1 MRCLQR
7 IEANSCAKEFSRMT
21 IAGFPRHQ
29 EEDIEKYNKCKWWL
43 GMTLEDV
50 LDKTAES
57 FPNKE
62 AVIDDRGRLN
72 YANLRER
79 VDRMASGLI
88 NLGLEKGDCVLLQL
102 PNWSEYV
109 CSYFALQ
116 RIGCIPVLLI
126 LGYRQLE
133 VSHLARLTE
142 AKAWIVPDAYRKI
155 DYVSFIGEVKQENPQ
170 LKHVISVRA
179 AEERRE
185 FTTSLE
191 FLLDRK
197 MSPGDQESLARRRP
211 ESTDVAHIVPSGG
224 TTGLPKAIPRTH
236 NDYIC
241 NVEYL
246 HKAGEM
252 NTSDVC
258 LLFVPVGHNLAL
270 LNVVG
275 SIFLGYKLVLLDS
288 TRPQDIFSTIQSEK
302 VTYMPMVP
310 SLVRRVIEIEQLRDY
325 DLTSL
330 KKISAG
336 GEPSPPDLI
345 REVYRKL
352 RCTYINEF
360 GMAEGLLCR
369 TGLADNIETICNTVG
384 RPCCPYEQI
393 KILDEEGKELPPNK
407 DGELVTKGPGIFAGY
422 LKNPEENKKNFT
434 HDGFFKTGDQAR
446 TVDSGHLKITGRIKD
461 LIIRGGENITPAQV
475 EELLCSHPCI
485 LDAAVIGMP
494 DQEFGEKVCAYIR
507 TASRVR
513 IDPDEIKAFMER
525 KGASKLLIPERF
537 EFVDS
542 LPMTEAGKHNKKAL
556 REDIKRK
563 LRITSST

>member
-1 MRCLQR
+1 
-7 IEANSCAKEFSRMT
+7 MT
-21 IAGFPRHQ
+21 ITEFPIHK
-29 EEDIEKYNKCKWWL
+29 EEDIEKYGKYKWWL
-43 GMTLEDV
+43 GKTLGDL
-50 LDKTAES
+50 LDKTADV
-57 FPNKE
+57 FPKKE
-62 AVIDDRGRLN
+62 AVIDDRGRLT
-72 YANLRER
+72 YADLRER
-79 VDRMASGLI
+79 VDRIASGLI
-88 NLGLEKGDCVLLQL
+88 NLGLEKGDCVLLHL
-102 PNWSEYV
+102 PNWSEYI

-126 LGYRQLE
+126 SGYRQLE

-155 DYVSFIGEVKQENPQ
+155 DYMSFIGEVKRGNPQ

-179 AEERRE
+179 ARKGGE

-191 FLLDRK
+191 SLLERKLSASDR
-197 MSPGDQESLARRRP
+197 ERLAIRRP
-211 ESTDVAHIVPSGG
+211 KPTDVAHIVPSGG
-224 TTGLPKAIPRTH
+224 TTGLPKGIPRTH

-246 HKAGEM
+246 HKVGEM
-252 NTSDVC
+252 NTNDVC
-258 LLFVPVGHNLAL
+258 LLVVPVGHNLAL

-275 SIFLGYKLVLLDS
+275 SIFVGYKLILVDS
-288 TRPQDIFSTIQSEK
+288 TRPKDICSTIQSEK

-310 SLVRRVIEIEQLRDY
+310 SLVRRIIEIEQLQDY

-336 GEPSPPDLI
+336 GEPSPPDLV

-352 RCTYINEF
+352 GCNYINEF

-369 TGLADNIETICNTVG
+369 TGLSDEIETICNTVG

-393 KILDEEGKELPPNK
+393 KILDEEGNELPPNK

-422 LKNPEENKKNFT
+422 LKNLEENKKSFT
-434 HDGFFKTGDQAR
+434 PDGFFKTGDQAR
-446 TVDSGHLKITGRIKD
+446 IDGSRNLKITGRIKD
-461 LIIRGGENITPAQV
+461 LIIRGGENISPPQI
-475 EELLCSHPCI
+475 EELLCSYPGVA
-485 LDAAVIGMP
+485 DAAVIGMP
-494 DQEFGEKVCAYIR
+494 DQEFGEEVCAYIQPIFG
-507 TASRVR
+507 VK
-513 IDPDEIKAFMER
+513 IVPEEIKAFMES

-537 EFVDS
+537 EFIDS

-556 REDIKRK
+556 RDDIKRK
-563 LRITSST
+563 LGITSSA